1 MYKPL
6 AWEVSQAETINSAT
20 HLWWKA
26 WPAIYSEFRIP
37 LQLSAFCLTNVT
49 VWHEIA
55 PKSSF
60 MVLFGTTYE
69 ETRGRHKRMKHSAS
83 EKNSGHVCA
92 LSGKPLWS
100 CSLSKGHW
108 RMNKLLKHIIPL
120 FRSTPCKPGPC
131 LFFFRGFTHLER
143 LTFATNYFMAFKTD
157 YQKKKFHR
165 TIEYVKLTWWL
176 GTFPQWL
183 GFLLLPSLLS
193 KLKLCFVL
201 LEIQSLSKHNS
212 PFFQVSGF
220 VMHITWYWKSWC
232 QLIFRHLCSKA
243 KKKSSKTF
251 RFTNVVHS
259 SFNRNRVF

>member
-1 MYKPL
+1 MLLLHFSCLWAFKSIVNTKTQNSEAVPFTGPLLEFIHLSLMLKFNVKYLKELLLCFWSIYKPL
-6 AWEVSQAETINSAT
+6 AWEVSRAETINSAT

-69 ETRGRHKRMKHSAS
+69 ETRGGHKRMKHSAS

-100 CSLSKGHW
+100 RSLSKGHW

-120 FRSTPCKPGPC
+120 FRSTPCKPGPWC
-131 LFFFRGFTHLER
+131 LFFF
-143 LTFATNYFMAFKTD
+143 
-157 YQKKKFHR
+157 
-165 TIEYVKLTWWL
+165 
-176 GTFPQWL
+176 
-183 GFLLLPSLLS
+183 
-193 KLKLCFVL
+193 
-201 LEIQSLSKHNS
+201 
-212 PFFQVSGF
+212 
-220 VMHITWYWKSWC
+220 
-232 QLIFRHLCSKA
+232 
-243 KKKSSKTF
+243 
-251 RFTNVVHS
+251 
-259 SFNRNRVF
+259 

>member
-1 MYKPL
+1 MLKFNVKYLKQLLECFWSIYKPGKSHKQRQL
-6 AWEVSQAETINSAT
+6 IQQHISDEKLGQLYTQ
-20 HLWWKA
+20 
-26 WPAIYSEFRIP
+26 EFRIP
-37 LQLSAFCLTNVT
+37 LQLSASCLTNVT

-69 ETRGRHKRMKHSAS
+69 ETRGGHKRMKHSAS

-120 FRSTPCKPGPC
+120 FRSTPCKPGPWC

-157 YQKKKFHR
+157 YQKK
-165 TIEYVKLTWWL
+165 V
-176 GTFPQWL
+176 P
-183 GFLLLPSLLS
+183 
-193 KLKLCFVL
+193 
-201 LEIQSLSKHNS
+201 
-212 PFFQVSGF
+212 
-220 VMHITWYWKSWC
+220 
-232 QLIFRHLCSKA
+232 
-243 KKKSSKTF
+243 
-251 RFTNVVHS
+251 
-259 SFNRNRVF
+259 SFNRVCQTDMMIRYFSSVTWVSFVTQLVVKA